1 MTSDSIGPLNDDRP
15 QNGGIEGVECGT
27 IGAGTIAQAVARHL
41 VAAGH
46 RVVLSN
52 SRGPSSLNEVV

>member
-15 QNGGIEGVECGT
+15 QNGGIEGVECGS
-27 IGAGTIAQAVARHL
+27 IGAGTIAQDVARHL

-46 RVVLSN
+46 RVV
-52 SRGPSSLNEVV
+52 